1 MSFSIATSGLNAISQ
16 QLGAI
21 SNNIANTGTVG
32 YKSGRAEFAALY
44 AQSQPL
50 GVGVSG
56 VTQSITRGGNIVSS
70 GNALDL
76 AISGNGFFVVRD
88 SSGTTSYTRAGY
100 FGTDKDGNLVN
111 NLGMNMQGY
120 PVDAKGNLQV
130 GTVSNLSIKSGTIP
144 AKATEQI
151 GFVANFDA
159 NAKVCVDGNGKQLAF
174 DEKDDS
180 SYNNTYTTQ
189 VFDSLGREHTLT
201 QYFVK
206 NGDNDWSI
214 HLRLDGQP
222 LSTPAN
228 STIDVKFSS
237 SGLLTQP
244 TEATDL
250 NINVAGAAPL
260 AMQIN
265 YNGATQYGSG
275 FSVSRNQG
283 DGYASGERTGQ
294 QVDEKGYVYATFSNG
309 ERMLQGQ
316 LILANFANPNG
327 LQAQDG
333 TTWAQTGSS
342 GTPLIGAPGSG
353 LLGFIKSSAL
363 EESNVDLTSELVGL
377 MSAQRNYQANT
388 KVISTNDHMMNALMQ
403 AV

>member
-32 YKSGRAEFAALY
+32 YKSGRAEFSALY

-50 GVGVSG
+50 GVGVTG
-56 VTQSITRGGNIVSS
+56 VTQSITRGGNIISS
-70 GNALDL
+70 SNSLDL

-88 SSGTTSYTRAGY
+88 TTGTTSYTRAGY

-120 PVDAKGNLQV
+120 PVDANGNLQV
-130 GTVSNLSIKSGTIP
+130 GTVSNLSIMSGSIP
-144 AKATEQI
+144 AKATSGV
-151 GFVANFDA
+151 GFTANFDA
-159 NAKVCVDGNGKQLAF
+159 NAKAPGKAF
-174 DEKDDS
+174 DTTDDT

-206 NGDNDWSI
+206 SDTVDNQWKV
-214 HLRLDGQP
+214 HYYMDGQSIGDTDINFGTNGSMANFANGTTSKD
-222 LSTPAN
+222 LSYN
-228 STIDVKFSS
+228 
-237 SGLLTQP
+237 P
-244 TEATDL
+244 T
-250 NINVAGAAPL
+250 GAA
-260 AMQIN
+260 QIDIKLN
-265 YNGATQYGSG
+265 YAGTTQYGSD

-294 QVDEKGYVYATFSNG
+294 QVDEKGNVYATFSNG

-316 LILANFANPNG
+316 LIIANFANPNG
-327 LQAQDG
+327 LQSQDG

-342 GTPLIGAPGSG
+342 GAPLIGAPGSG
-353 LLGFIKSSAL
+353 LLGYIKSNAL

-388 KVISTNDHMMNALMQ
+388 KVISTNDNMMNALMQ

>member
-21 SNNIANTGTVG
+21 SNNIANSGTVG
-32 YKSGRAEFAALY
+32 YKSGRAEFSALY

-50 GVGVSG
+50 GVGVTG
-56 VTQSITRGGNIVSS
+56 VTQSITRGGNIISS
-70 GNALDL
+70 SSALDL

-88 SSGTTSYTRAGY
+88 STGTTSYTRAGY

-111 NLGMNMQGY
+111 NLGMKMQGY
-120 PVDAKGNLQV
+120 PVDAQGNLQV
-130 GTVSNLSIKSGTIP
+130 GTVDNLSIMSGSIP
-144 AKATEQI
+144 ARATSNAA
-151 GFVANFDA
+151 FTANFDA
-159 NAKVCVDGNGKQLAF
+159 NAKAPGKAF
-174 DEKDDS
+174 STMDES

-206 NGDNDWSI
+206 SDTADNQWQVHYYMDGSSIGQNDINFSNSGNMVNFANG
-214 HLRLDGQP
+214 
-222 LSTPAN
+222 STA
-228 STIDVKFSS
+228 
-237 SGLLTQP
+237 
-244 TEATDL
+244 ADL
-250 NINVAGAAPL
+250 AFAPAGAA
-260 AMQIN
+260 QIN
-265 YNGATQYGSG
+265 IKLNYAGTTQYGSD

-294 QVDEKGYVYATFSNG
+294 QVDEKGNIYATFSNG

-327 LQAQDG
+327 LQSQDG

-353 LLGFIKSSAL
+353 LLGSIKSNAL

-388 KVISTNDHMMNALMQ
+388 KVISTNDSMMNALMQ

>member
-50 GVGVSG
+50 GVGVTG
-56 VTQSITRGGNIVSS
+56 VTQSITRGGNIISS
-70 GNALDL
+70 SNSLDL

-88 SSGTTSYTRAGY
+88 STGTTSFTRAGY

-120 PVDAKGNLQV
+120 PVDANGNLQV
-130 GTVSNLSIKSGTIP
+130 GTVSNLSIMSGSIP
-144 AKATEQI
+144 AKATQKI
-151 GFVANFDA
+151 NFTANFDA
-159 NAKVCVDGNGKQLAF
+159 NAKAPTSPF
-174 DEKDDS
+174 SPTDDT
-180 SYNNTYTTQ
+180 SYNNTYTTEI
-189 VFDSLGREHTLT
+189 FDSLGREHTLT

-206 NGDNDWSI
+206 DSDNKWTA
-214 HLRLDGQP
+214 HLRLDGQE
-222 LSTPAN
+222 LTVPAGSKMAVEFSN
-228 STIDVKFSS
+228 SGVLAKPVGMTNLEI
-237 SGLLTQP
+237 
-244 TEATDL
+244 A
-250 NINVAGAAPL
+250 IAGADPL
-260 AMQIN
+260 AIEMS
-265 YNGATQYGSG
+265 YAGTTQYGSD

-294 QVDEKGYVYATFSNG
+294 QVDEKGNVYATFSNG

-316 LILANFANPNG
+316 LIIANFANPNG
-327 LQAQDG
+327 LQSQDG

-342 GTPLIGAPGSG
+342 GSPLIGAPGSG
-353 LLGFIKSSAL
+353 LLGYIKSNAL

-388 KVISTNDHMMNALMQ
+388 KVISTNDNMMNALMQ

>member
-32 YKSGRAEFAALY
+32 YKSGRAEFSALY

-50 GVGVSG
+50 GVGVTG
-56 VTQSITRGGNIVSS
+56 VTQSITRGGNIISS
-70 GNALDL
+70 SNSLDL

-88 SSGTTSYTRAGY
+88 TTGTTSYTRAGY

-120 PVDAKGNLQV
+120 PVDSKGNLQV
-130 GTVSNLSIKSGTIP
+130 GTVSNLSIKSGSIP
-144 AKATEQI
+144 AKATSGV
-151 GFVANFDA
+151 GFTANFDA
-159 NAKVCVDGNGKQLAF
+159 NAKAPTTTF
-174 DEKDDS
+174 DPTIDT

-206 NGDNDWSI
+206 SDTVDNQWKV
-214 HLRLDGQP
+214 HYYMDGQHLTNTDIKFGP
-222 LSTPAN
+222 NGSIENFNDSTT
-228 STIDVKFSS
+228 S
-237 SGLLTQP
+237 
-244 TEATDL
+244 TDL
-250 NINVAGAAPL
+250 SYNPTGAAEIKIKL
-260 AMQIN
+260 N
-265 YNGATQYGSG
+265 YAGTTQYGSD

-294 QVDEKGYVYATFSNG
+294 QVDEKGNVYATFSNG

-316 LILANFANPNG
+316 LIIANFANPNG
-327 LQAQDG
+327 LQSQDG

-342 GTPLIGAPGSG
+342 GAPLIGAPGSG
-353 LLGFIKSSAL
+353 LLGYIKSNAL

-388 KVISTNDHMMNALMQ
+388 KVISTNDNMMNALMQ